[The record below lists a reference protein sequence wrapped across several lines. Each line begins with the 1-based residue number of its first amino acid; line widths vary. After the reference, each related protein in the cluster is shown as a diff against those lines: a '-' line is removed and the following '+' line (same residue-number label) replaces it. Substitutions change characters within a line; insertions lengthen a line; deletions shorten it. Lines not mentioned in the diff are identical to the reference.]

1 MSPTGRHSRYWPL
14 VFLAPYLIGLAVF
27 IVGPAGFSLYIST
40 TKWSLYGAR
49 AAIGWG
55 NYASIIHD
63 PVFWRALR
71 NTLYYAVMVVPG
83 EIVLALSIALLLN
96 RRLKGIGFFRAVY
109 FFPFVM
115 SLAAVGLLWTWFL
128 SPNFGLLSGL
138 LRHLGIVSPGW
149 LQTPGLAMPTIAAVS
164 IWRNTG
170 YYTVIFLAGLQ
181 AVPVDLLEAA
191 KVDGASGWQ
200 CFWRVVIPV
209 LTPTLFFVLVMAT
222 LWAGQAFE
230 LPYLM
235 TQGGPEHATLT
246 VVQYIYMNAF
256 QFGRMG
262 LAAAMSWV
270 LVLILLAVT
279 LLYFNS
285 QGKWVHY
292 E

>member
-1 MSPTGRHSRYWPL
+1 MPTDRRSGWWPL

-27 IVGPAGFSLYIST
+27 IIGPAGFSLYIST

-49 AAIGWG
+49 AAAGWR
-55 NYASIIHD
+55 NYASIVRD
-63 PVFWRALR
+63 PVFWLALR

-83 EIVLALSIALLLN
+83 EIALALGVALLLN
-96 RRLKGIGFFRAVY
+96 RRIKGIGLFRAVY

-138 LRHLGIVSPGW
+138 LKNIGIVSPGW
-149 LQTPGLAMPTIAAVS
+149 LQRPGSAMPAIAAVS

-170 YYTVIFLAGLQ
+170 YYAVIFLAGLQ
-181 AVPVDLLEAA
+181 AVSVDLLEAA
-191 KVDGASGWQ
+191 KVDGASRWQ
-200 CFWRVVIPV
+200 SFWRVVVPV
-209 LTPTLFFVLVMAT
+209 LTPTIFFVLVMAT

-235 TQGGPEHATLT
+235 TQGGPENATLT
-246 VVQYIYMNAF
+246 TVQYIYMHAF
-256 QFGRMG
+256 QYGSMG
-262 LAAAMSWV
+262 LAAAMSWILV
-270 LVLILLAVT
+270 LVLLAVT
-279 LLYFNS
+279 LLYFSS
-285 QGKWVHY
+285 QRKWVHY